1 VPIVLASPCA
11 LRRRTVDV
19 VPIPTQHSTARG
31 IAPPVLSRQGGC
43 PPGPRSPLRTHH
55 TGCAACSVL
64 HAGVRWEERLR
75 EDQPLLQVVHDRVQ
89 KRRLPCG
96 AQINQRRTHRPY
108 YRNAVGLSVPQRNK
122 RPHPHAPARHCAL
135 VVAGRSRTAYGAR
148 SDAARYKLELRLAAS
163 VATAPRLRA
172 QGGQEARPGHRPS
185 R

>member
-1 VPIVLASPCA
+1 MPIVLASPCA
-11 LRRRTVDV
+11 LRRRNVDV
-19 VPIPTQHSTARG
+19 VPIPRQHSTARG
-31 IAPPVLSRQGGC
+31 IAPPVQGGC
-43 PPGPRSPLRTHH
+43 PPGPRSPLRMHQTR
-55 TGCAACSVL
+55 CAACSVL

-96 AQINQRRTHRPY
+96 PQINSAAP
-108 YRNAVGLSVPQRNK
+108 AVPKCGRSVCPTAEQTAASAR
-122 RPHPHAPARHCAL
+122 PARHCAL

-148 SDAARYKLELRLAAS
+148 SDAARYKRELRLAAS
-163 VATAPRLRA
+163 VATARRLGA